1 MSVAFIL
8 LGWTTFGPVRSL
20 LLIAVFGFLAWR
32 IRRNMIIASG
42 SLIVILI
49 SSGSLFRN
57 SWENASRPLAAL
69 GASIFIFASVE
80 LVMAISRMFSGTGK
94 KPLRIPRRRARQ

>member
-20 LLIAVFGFLAWR
+20 LLIVVFGFMAWR
-32 IRRNMIIASG
+32 IRRNMIIVFG
-42 SLIVILI
+42 SLIVILV

-69 GASIFIFASVE
+69 GASIFIFALIG
-80 LVMAISRMFSGTGK
+80 LVIAISRTFSGAGK
-94 KPLRIPRRRARQ
+94 KSVRGPRPARRQ